1 MKLFFESNTKK
12 YNSKISFIISHDY
25 DDFTLNSFENDL
37 RDFIDKMEKKYNF
50 TWSDKIDLEKIEL

>member
-12 YNSKISFIISHDY
+12 YNSKISFIINHDY

-50 TWSDKIDLEKIEL
+50 TWSDKINLEKVEL